1 MKKKQR
7 GMQFVLLSIGLFL
20 IVATYFYY
28 PSIKKDK
35 ILKDQSVNKDSQ
47 KVENIDQST
56 AFEKLEYKGLAQNTP
71 FIVKSEEAFIL
82 NDQPSIVWMKK
93 MYVILYLSDK
103 RIVRIQSLEGRY
115 NKQNFNMYFEREVVA
130 TDGETVITA
139 ENLDLLATENIMK
152 VYNDVNLDN
161 PSGSLQADSIL
172 YDFEKKYITVNNFD
186 DKAIKMKVVQW
197 AK

>member
-7 GMQFVLLSIGLFL
+7 GIQFALISIGLLLFAL
-20 IVATYFYY
+20 TYFYY

-47 KVENIDQST
+47 KVEDMDQSSS
-56 AFEKLEYKGLAQNTP
+56 FEKLQYKGKNKNTP
-71 FIVKSEEAFIL
+71 FIVKSNEAYIL
-82 NDQPSIVWMKK
+82 NDEPNIVWMKD
-93 MYVILYLSDK
+93 MNVVLYLSDM
-103 RIVRIQSLEGRY
+103 RIVRIKSLKGRY

-152 VYNDVNLDN
+152 VYNDVNLDDAT
-161 PSGSLQADSIL
+161 GSLQADSIL
-172 YDFEKKYITVNNFD
+172 YDLEKKYITVNNFD
-186 DKAIKMKVVQW
+186 DKAIKMKVIQ
-197 AK
+197 

>member
-7 GMQFVLLSIGLFL
+7 GIQFALISIGLLLFAL
-20 IVATYFYY
+20 TYFYY

-47 KVENIDQST
+47 KVEDMDQSSS
-56 AFEKLEYKGLAQNTP
+56 FEKLQYKGKNKNTP
-71 FIVKSEEAFIL
+71 FIVKSNEAYIL
-82 NDQPSIVWMKK
+82 NDAPNIVWMKG
-93 MYVILYLSDK
+93 MNVILYLSDM
-103 RIVRIQSLEGRY
+103 RIVRIKSLKGRY

-152 VYNDVNLDN
+152 VYNDVNLDDAT
-161 PSGSLQADSIL
+161 GSLQADSIL
-172 YDFEKKYITVNNFD
+172 YDLEKKYITVNNFD
-186 DKAIKMKVVQW
+186 DKAIKMKVIQ
-197 AK
+197 